1 MISWEKGFLSPPAG
15 ASTTG
20 RDQEARSEVEAWGG
34 GWGVMVAKNKGYH
47 GLLGDLLELDEPH
60 LPGLLA
66 LSLGRAHQ
74 GSGPIGVH
82 VLHHSTQLG

>member
-1 MISWEKGFLSPPAG
+1 MISWEKDFLSPPPG

-20 RDQEARSEVEAWGG
+20 RGQEACSGVGAGG
-34 GWGVMVAKNKGYH
+34 GVMVAKNRGYH

-60 LPGLLA
+60 FPGLLA
-66 LSLGRAHQ
+66 LSLGWAPQ

>member
-1 MISWEKGFLSPPAG
+1 
-15 ASTTG
+15 
-20 RDQEARSEVEAWGG
+20 
-34 GWGVMVAKNKGYH
+34 MVAKNKGYH

-66 LSLGRAHQ
+66 LSLGRAPQ